1 MTEPLL
7 NEKLLH
13 FIKNMAGERGEGEG
27 VGEYRVRERGVR
39 LEEERRGD
47 NVYCC
52 FFMTLCRCVVWR
64 MN

>member
-13 FIKNMAGERGEGEG
+13 FIKNMAGERG
-27 VGEYRVRERGVR
+27 VGKYRVREREVR